1 MNTATYQYSAPRG
14 LRAYAADVV
23 HAACAFAAAL
33 FAAQER
39 RYVAQQVVSG
49 PSRKARSLLRDRN
62 SVLAM
67 ANDYERMHPALA
79 AELRTIA
86 GRD

>member
-14 LRAYAADVV
+14 LRAYVTDVANAAS
-23 HAACAFAAAL
+23 ALAAAL

-39 RYVAQQVVSG
+39 RYVAQQVVNG
-49 PSRKARSLLRDRN
+49 PRRKARSLLRDRN

-67 ANDYERMHPALA
+67 ANDYEHMHPALA

>member
-1 MNTATYQYSAPRG
+1 
-14 LRAYAADVV
+14 V
-23 HAACAFAAAL
+23 
-33 FAAQER
+33 
-39 RYVAQQVVSG
+39 
-49 PSRKARSLLRDRN
+49 LRDRN

-67 ANDYERMHPALA
+67 ANNYEHMHPALA